1 MSRVSSVVFVLVVL
15 DVVVFVTVGKSGK
28 GSSDKELVFVGI
40 FVSLL
45 RMALAFVPVVIVLL
59 HFLGFITSLVVVVV
73 VVVWLK
79 FPYSLI
85 DFVVITAVWLNWLEL
100 STAVDVF
107 VSLQLLR

>member
-15 DVVVFVTVGKSGK
+15 DVVVFVSVGKSGK
-28 GSSDKELVFVGI
+28 GSSDKELALVGL

-59 HFLGFITSLVVVVV
+59 HFLGFITSLVVVV
-73 VVVWLK
+73 WLK

-100 STAVDVF
+100 STAVF

>member
-1 MSRVSSVVFVLVVL
+1 MSRVSSVVFVLVVF
-15 DVVVFVTVGKSGK
+15 DVVVFVSVGKSGK
-28 GSSDKELVFVGI
+28 GSSDKELALVGL

-59 HFLGFITSLVVVVV
+59 HFLGFITSLVVVV

>member
-15 DVVVFVTVGKSGK
+15 DVVVFVSMGKSGK
-28 GSSDKELVFVGI
+28 GSSDKELALVGL

-59 HFLGFITSLVVVVV
+59 HFLGFITFLVVV

>member
-15 DVVVFVTVGKSGK
+15 DVVVFVSVGKSGK
-28 GSSDKELVFVGI
+28 GSSDKELALVGL

-59 HFLGFITSLVVVVV
+59 HFLFFITSLVVVVV

-79 FPYSLI
+79 FP
-85 DFVVITAVWLNWLEL
+85 
-100 STAVDVF
+100 
-107 VSLQLLR
+107 

>member
-15 DVVVFVTVGKSGK
+15 DVVVFVSVGKSGK
-28 GSSDKELVFVGI
+28 GSSDKELALVGL

-59 HFLGFITSLVVVVV
+59 HFLGFITSLVVV

-100 STAVDVF
+100 STAVDVL

>member
-59 HFLGFITSLVVVVV
+59 HFLGFITSLVVVV
-73 VVVWLK
+73 WLK